1 MVFNGTFCAA
11 NPSGP
16 TGRANPKQAL
26 MIAWTPR
33 RLAARS
39 CTLGMSKAELIEGM
53 ANLTDDDEEAAL
65 SLAQTFSDAHDLA
78 RELVK
83 ITRAAEIRIL
93 CAFAN
98 CCAVRE

>member
-11 NPSGP
+11 RPSGP

-39 CTLGMSKAELIEGM
+39 CILGMSKAELIEGM
-53 ANLTDDDEEAAL
+53 ANLMDDDEEAARCR
-65 SLAQTFSDAHDLA
+65 SLRHSRMRTTW
-78 RELVK
+78 RV
-83 ITRAAEIRIL
+83 
-93 CAFAN
+93 N
-98 CCAVRE
+98 